1 MPFTKHVFDAEHIFC
16 CIDLHWSRH
25 DNEHLES
32 SIQLIIP
39 APCNFCWLKRLSTR
53 RAPGL
58 ASQTQWTRQ
67 KPDRSSELRFWFHEE
82 AYIITAALFMT
93 CMCFFLHLKDQM
105 TVGNI
110 FLCLWLSFRAWD
122 WFRCRGSRSECVIA
136 PFSVCHGGDF
146 GPASGEEG
154 FTALKWLK
162 TTKVKDGVS
171 STYTDRV
178 WSLHT
183 RGAL

>member
-1 MPFTKHVFDAEHIFC
+1 MIINTWTAPYK
-16 CIDLHWSRH
+16 
-25 DNEHLES
+25 
-32 SIQLIIP
+32 LIIS
-39 APCNFCWLKRLSTR
+39 ATCNFCWLKRLSTR

-58 ASQTQWTRQ
+58 ASQTQWTHQ
-67 KPDRSSELRFWFHEE
+67 NVLFCVFLNSDRSSELLFWFHEE

-93 CMCFFLHLKDQM
+93 CEDISIISLHLKDQM

-122 WFRCRGSRSECVIA
+122 WFRCRGSRSECLIV

-154 FTALKWLK
+154 FTAFECLF
-162 TTKVKDGVS
+162 KVIKD
-171 STYTDRV
+171 D
-178 WSLHT
+178 
-183 RGAL
+183 